1 MATPKQFLEVVPSVP
16 TGPSS
21 IGLASIP
28 VGADAALIRAEVA
41 TVRYSETFGSYLTA
55 SVGLPLAPADGAVA
69 IGNLSALRFTGL
81 AAGGVVQVAYFSGFN
96 AGFSL

>member
-1 MATPKQFLEVVPSVP
+1 MATPKGFLEVVPSVP
-16 TGPSS
+16 TGASC

-28 VGADAALIRAEVA
+28 VGADSALIRAEGA

-69 IGNLSALRFTGL
+69 IGNLTALRFTGL
-81 AAGGVVQVAYFSGFN
+81 VAGGQVQVAYYAGFN
-96 AGFSL
+96 PGFLL